1 MDPRQDVMN
10 EKLSALMDNEL
21 DELETRRLLAALR
34 SDTAA
39 RAAWGRYHLIRAAL
53 RREPVAPAG
62 DIAGAV
68 AARVAALPAPAGRRP
83 LARLAGQLAL
93 AASVAAVVLV
103 GAREWLGGVS
113 PPAPVVAQRET
124 PVEYLRAQ
132 TRWNTNERAIENA
145 LNGYL
150 VEHNEFAPSAGVSGM
165 LPYVR
170 VVGYE
175 PATPAGTVEEK
186 PSPRVGGGLEEEGR
200 SGTAR
205 PSREIPEAGGRAAA
219 ETAAGRK

>member
-1 MDPRQDVMN
+1 MN
-10 EKLSALMDNEL
+10 DKLSALMDNEL
-21 DELETRRLLAALR
+21 DEIETRRLWAALPA
-34 SDTAA
+34 DAAA

-53 RREPVAPAG
+53 RREPVTPAA
-62 DIAGAV
+62 DIAEAV

-113 PPAPVVAQRET
+113 PPAPVAAQRET

-132 TRWNTNERAIENA
+132 TRWNTNERAIESA

-175 PATPAGTVEEK
+175 PAVSGDTAEGA
-186 PSPRVGGGLEEEGR
+186 PSPRVGDGVREGEGR
-200 SGTAR
+200 SGPSR
-205 PSREIPEAGGRAAA
+205 PSRGAAPFPEDGGNAPAG
-219 ETAAGRK
+219 TAAGRK